1 MAAGFDLRRHQQQTQ
16 ISCATKTVFNCFKA
30 PRANDEPHCPRAE
43 HATTKSP
50 QEYGRGRALVVGTK
64 TPPTKSHRPR
74 HRWVR
79 QACRKRG
86 VIFH

>member
-50 QEYGRGRALVVGTK
+50 QEYGRGGGAGCWCQNT
-64 TPPTKSHRPR
+64 SHKVASAATSMVP
-74 HRWVR
+74 
-79 QACRKRG
+79 AG
-86 VIFH
+86 VP